1 MRLCL
6 KMKEYDLAWS
16 NTYDLTLGKNYEV
29 HIWKDSITLE
39 QNRVNGF
46 YENNVWKPSP
56 TENRRRKNGET
67 SFEVKLAKIERSES
81 NIVALERCKTLDD
94 IFNVF
99 GYQEAK
105 K

>member
-1 MRLCL
+1 MATLP
-6 KMKEYDLAWS
+6 KSIELAWS
-16 NTYDLTLGKNYEV
+16 NTYALTQGKNYKV

-46 YENNVWKPSP
+46 YDNNVWKPSP
-56 TENRRRKNGET
+56 PENRRRNGET